1 RLVMDAAKV
10 KATTGSRQVP
20 SSTVF
25 SVTQS
30 SRKPNSSARRA
41 TVAIVVSVNGSG
53 ERCGND
59 MPRAVLSRNV
69 MGFLVRFFPSACS
82 GLYELPGS
90 RLPEQL
96 AWQAEKCAR
105 VVETLERRVVD
116 HENHASPPPHNHEP
130 RLADLLRR
138 RLARSPGP
146 GQARARSAAGVWASR
161 GVGDRTG
168 AGHPTACP
176 TRAEKGT
183 IAAPA
188 LTYLARNSRAM
199 RMESPEVEMKIRT
212 SVTASIERRNMRVNG
227 PCHLR
232 FFSA

>member
-1 RLVMDAAKV
+1 MGSTITAAPTPIRLVMDAAKV

-116 HENHASPPPHNHEP
+116 HENHASPPPHNHES

-161 GVGDRTG
+161 ASAIARVPAIQPL
-168 AGHPTACP
+168 AGRVLSRGQSLLLNSP
-176 TRAEKGT
+176 
-183 IAAPA
+183 IW
-188 LTYLARNSRAM
+188 LA
-199 RMESPEVEMKIRT
+199 T
-212 SVTASIERRNMRVNG
+212 
-227 PCHLR
+227 
-232 FFSA
+232 